1 MSSEVVFVV
10 IVVDSVVVLA
20 VVVVVVEGQHNTV
33 VQFGQG
39 YGKIGSFEARGLQ
52 VPLSKSQHCFSGQ
65 LVNSSHFSSS
75 SRCFKPFPPSSSGSA
90 TSWAMSS
97 VKQSQNRV
105 VQLRQG

>member
-1 MSSEVVFVV
+1 MSSVVVFVV

-20 VVVVVVEGQHNTV
+20 VVVVVVVEGQHNTV

-39 YGKIGSFEARGLQ
+39 YGQIGSFEARGLQ

-75 SRCFKPFPPSSSGSA
+75 
-90 TSWAMSS
+90 
-97 VKQSQNRV
+97 N
-105 VQLRQG
+105 

>member
-1 MSSEVVFVV
+1 MSSVVVFVV

-20 VVVVVVEGQHNTV
+20 VVVVVEGQHNTV

-39 YGKIGSFEARGLQ
+39 YGQIGSFEARGLQ

-75 SRCFKPFPPSSSGSA
+75 SRCFKPFPPPHQVPLLLG
-90 TSWAMSS
+90 
-97 VKQSQNRV
+97 
-105 VQLRQG
+105 LCHL

>member
-1 MSSEVVFVV
+1 MSSVVVFVV

-20 VVVVVVEGQHNTV
+20 VVVEGQHKTV

-39 YGKIGSFEARGLQ
+39 YGQIGSFEARGLQ

-65 LVNSSHFSSS
+65 LVNSSHFSTS
-75 SRCFKPFPPSSSGSA
+75 SRCFKPFSPSSSGSA

>member
-1 MSSEVVFVV
+1 MSSVVVFVV

-20 VVVVVVEGQHNTV
+20 VVVVVEGQHNTV

-39 YGKIGSFEARGLQ
+39 YGQIGSFEARGLQ

-75 SRCFKPFPPSSSGSA
+75 CCSKPFFPSSLGSA
-90 TSWAMSS
+90 TSSWAMSS